1 MSEEKTLTAGYI
13 ADQITE
19 DDIAMLY
26 EAIDGSNVV
35 KEVVDKNFLL
45 GFMSGLFYGS
55 VPEGENTYGISV
67 ERYIV
72 NSYCGLMDTCSK
84 DAAKAY
90 LKLKISEDKN
100 VIAIDAKDIKDIDG
114 LSKEIAKAISGVM
127 GDGNE

>member
-13 ADQITE
+13 ANQITE

-26 EAIDGSNVV
+26 KAIDGSNVI

-45 GFMSGLFYGS
+45 GFTSGLFYGS
-55 VPEGENTYGISV
+55 VPEGEETYGISV

-72 NSYCGLMDTCSK
+72 NSYCGLMHTCAE

-90 LKLKISEDKN
+90 LKLKIGEDKN

-114 LSKEIAKAISGVM
+114 LSKEIAKAISEVM